1 MYKDYR
7 KYRILLPENASL
19 LDKDS
24 KNFLATLARSS
35 PTPFSPPASAF
46 AHCVGNCL
54 APALKKL
61 SSRAINNF
69 FYLCRFHPFT
79 LCLHLLTTFILWNEW
94 HPNIKNH
101 RVSLWEIFYKW
112 NTSSLLWLYL
122 PLTCVGGGFRK
133 YVISFFLLFWEKF
146 YLKFFA

>member
-1 MYKDYR
+1 MYIDYR

-24 KNFLATLARSS
+24 KNFRKGGSRRSS

-46 AHCVGNCL
+46 AHCVGKCL
-54 APALKKL
+54 ASALKKL

-112 NTSSLLWLYL
+112 NNLFRGYL
-122 PLTCVGGGFRK
+122 VVQAGFWDTDHSFGPGLTKIAGF
-133 YVISFFLLFWEKF
+133 SF
-146 YLKFFA
+146 